1 MQSLTYNPEFR
12 ITIKDKLIL
21 IGDYSENVL
30 RIAIALIQD
39 IEDLQTLINSSYLR
53 YPLIQYG
60 RID

>member
-53 YPLIQYG
+53 YQLIQYG